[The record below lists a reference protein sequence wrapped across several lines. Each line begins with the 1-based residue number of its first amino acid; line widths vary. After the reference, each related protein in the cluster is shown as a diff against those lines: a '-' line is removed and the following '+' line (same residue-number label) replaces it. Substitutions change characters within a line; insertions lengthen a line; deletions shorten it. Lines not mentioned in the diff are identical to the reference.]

1 MDSQWQRFEVFKQ
14 DAPTLPHQNVGTV
27 HAPDAEIALLNAR
40 DVFGRRPSCVSLW
53 VVPERA
59 ILSATAEELAA
70 DGIQQA
76 LAAAKAASTDQPLKT
91 YQVFQKMSQ
100 KRSMTFVLHVGEV
113 QAATL
118 QHALARAIET
128 YGMTDVFVWWVC
140 AADAITQ
147 SDESDVG
154 SWFAPAN
161 DKAYRQQSYYGNV
174 KRLSRDE
181 RTQIA
186 QQERPV
192 YKEETR

>member
-14 DAPTLPHQNVGTV
+14 DAPTQPHHNVGTV

-40 DVFGRRPSCVSLW
+40 DIFGRRPSCVSLW
-53 VVPERA
+53 VVPEQV

-70 DGIQQA
+70 DGVQQA
-76 LAAAKAASTDQPLKT
+76 LAAAQAASRDQPLKT
-91 YQVFQKMSQ
+91 YHVFQKKSQ
-100 KRSMTFVLHVGEV
+100 KHSMTFVMHVGEV

-118 QHALARAIET
+118 QHALAQAIET
-128 YGMTDVFVWWVC
+128 YGATNVFVWWVC

-147 SDESDVG
+147 SDESDVA

-161 DKAYRQQSYYGNV
+161 DKVYRQQSYYGNV
-174 KRLSRDE
+174 KRLSRDQ

-186 QQERPV
+186 Q
-192 YKEETR
+192 KEESR